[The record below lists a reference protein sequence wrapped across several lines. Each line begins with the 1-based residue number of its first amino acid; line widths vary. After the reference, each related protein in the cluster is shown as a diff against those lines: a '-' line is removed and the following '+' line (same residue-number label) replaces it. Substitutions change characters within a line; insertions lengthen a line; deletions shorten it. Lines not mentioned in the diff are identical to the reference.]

1 MTEFTEKDRPLL
13 GRVMYRKL
21 ECLGYMSPRTS
32 LELRYND
39 CTDSNKD
46 KSKTTRHTTAALV
59 HGTHGA
65 HAVRASTVGREL

>member
-1 MTEFTEKDRPLL
+1 
-13 GRVMYRKL
+13 MYRKV
-21 ECLGYMSPRTS
+21 ECLGYKSPRTC

-39 CTDSNKD
+39 GTDSNKE

-65 HAVRASTVGREL
+65 HAMGTSTVGREL